1 MRALRRAGF
10 NPPWPTEVGP
20 TTRHSCRLWALFHVK
35 PGRFTVKAVIT
46 TGMGGYGMLIYKDVP
61 QSVLGSGEVLLEVLA
76 SSVNNTDINTRLGWY
91 DSADSTAASATAT
104 ATATATTAQPGQP
117 TGWNGATLF
126 PLIQGTDC
134 CGRVVGLAPGVDQG
148 LMGRRVLVRPCM
160 RPLGFQSWANRWLG
174 SDMNGAFA
182 QFVSVPATEVFPV
195 DSDWSDTEL
204 GVVPCAYGTA
214 ENMLQRAQVKA
225 GEHVLITGASG
236 GVGVAAVQLAKCR
249 GAVVS
254 AITSPD
260 KMAQL
265 NALGADRVLQRSDD
279 VKACLGQQ
287 AVDVVVD
294 NVAGSAF
301 AGLLPVLKSGGRYV
315 SSGAVAGPMVA
326 LDMRMLY
333 LKNLTLYGCTAW
345 DAPVFPQLIRYIRQN
360 AFHPVIA
367 ATFTLAHIEQAQ
379 RAFLKK
385 QHTGK
390 IALIP

>member
-1 MRALRRAGF
+1 
-10 NPPWPTEVGP
+10 
-20 TTRHSCRLWALFHVK
+20 
-35 PGRFTVKAVIT
+35 
-46 TGMGGYGMLIYKDVP
+46 
-61 QSVLGSGEVLLEVLA
+61 
-76 SSVNNTDINTRLGWY
+76 
-91 DSADSTAASATAT
+91 
-104 ATATATTAQPGQP
+104 
-117 TGWNGATLF
+117 
-126 PLIQGTDC
+126 LIQGTDC

-160 RPLGFQSWANRWLG
+160 RPLGFQSWVNRWLG

-214 ENMLQRAQVKA
+214 ENMLQRVQVRA
-225 GEHVLITGASG
+225 GEHVLVTGASG
-236 GVGVAAVQLAKCR
+236 GVGVAAMQLAKCR

-265 NALGADRVLQRSDD
+265 QALGADRVLQRRDD
-279 VKACLGQQ
+279 VKACLGKQ

-294 NVAGSAF
+294 NVAGNAF

-315 SSGAVAGPMVA
+315 SSGAVAGPIVS

-333 LKNLTLYGCTAW
+333 LNNLTLYGCTAW
-345 DAPVFPQLIRYIRQN
+345 DASVFPQLMRYIRQN

-367 ATFTLAHIEQAQ
+367 ATFTLKHIEQAQ

-385 QHTGK
+385 QHIGK
-390 IALIP
+390 IALLP

>member
-1 MRALRRAGF
+1 MR
-10 NPPWPTEVGP
+10 EVGSRS
-20 TTRHSCRLWALFHVK
+20 TCSQATM
-35 PGRFTVKAVIT
+35 KAVVT
-46 TGMGGYGMLIYKDVP
+46 VGVGDFSRLVHKNVSLPVP
-61 QSVLGSGEVLLEVLA
+61 GPGEVLLEVLA

-91 DSADSTAASATAT
+91 DSADSTEVSAAAS
-104 ATATATTAQPGQP
+104 TTADTTTTPSSPQ

-160 RPLGFQSWANRWLG
+160 RPLGFQSWVNRWLG

-214 ENMLQRAQVKA
+214 ENMLQRVQVRA
-225 GEHVLITGASG
+225 GEHVLVTGASG
-236 GVGVAAVQLAKCR
+236 GVGVAAMQLAKCR

-265 NALGADRVLQRSDD
+265 QALGADRVLQRRDD
-279 VKACLGQQ
+279 VKACLGKQ

-294 NVAGSAF
+294 NVAGNAF

-315 SSGAVAGPMVA
+315 SSGAVAGPIVS

-333 LKNLTLYGCTAW
+333 LNNLTLYGCTAW
-345 DAPVFPQLIRYIRQN
+345 DASVFPQLMRYIRQN

-367 ATFTLAHIEQAQ
+367 ATFTLKHIEQAQ

-385 QHTGK
+385 QHIGK
-390 IALIP
+390 IALLP